1 MTPPTHLI
9 FRKAY
14 LRGMHF
20 PRWIESDRISNLF
33 DGVMTPPYTPH
44 YKKRGP
50 ADMTIK
56 DLAAKTGYAV
66 GTVSRALNNHP
77 NVSEKARTAIL
88 QAAREMDFEIN
99 VNAKQLKQTHSNSV
113 LVVVKGIG
121 NELFGEMVESIQH
134 LIAQTSYQL
143 VVDYMDED
151 ANEVARAV
159 QLCREKKPLGILFL
173 GGVNEHFR
181 RDFAAID
188 IPCVVVTNDAST
200 LPFENLSSVT
210 TDDREAGRCAIET
223 LIALGHRKIAV
234 IGGDRQVSDT
244 SRLRYEGC
252 VKAFG
257 DHGIPFDPDRDYQ
270 GVRYSY
276 QDGYRATKALLA
288 AGREFTALFA
298 SADVMAIGAIR
309 ALRDSGRRVPEDVS
323 VMGMDGLPIG
333 DYLVPQLT
341 TVGQSV
347 SAMAQ
352 RSVEILLRAIEDSEK
367 AQHETIPFRI
377 YRRESVR
384 ELSE

>member
-1 MTPPTHLI
+1 
-9 FRKAY
+9 
-14 LRGMHF
+14 
-20 PRWIESDRISNLF
+20 
-33 DGVMTPPYTPH
+33 
-44 YKKRGP
+44 
-50 ADMTIK
+50 MTIK

-88 QAAREMDFEIN
+88 QAAQEMDFEIN
-99 VNAKQLKQTHSNSV
+99 VNAKQLKQTHSNTV

-134 LIAQTSYQL
+134 LIAQTHYQL

-173 GGVNEHFR
+173 GGINDHFR
-181 RDFAAID
+181 RDFASID

-200 LPFENLSSVT
+200 LSFENLSSVT
-210 TDDREAGRCAIET
+210 TDDREAGRCAIEM
-223 LIALGHRKIAV
+223 LIALGHQKIAV
-234 IGGDRQVSDT
+234 IGGDRDVSDT
-244 SRLRYEGC
+244 SRLRFEGC
-252 VKAFG
+252 VKAFA
-257 DHGIPFDPDRDYQ
+257 DHGIPFDPQRDYQ
-270 GVRYSY
+270 GVRFSY
-276 QDGYRATKALLA
+276 QDGYRATKALLDS
-288 AGREFTALFA
+288 GREFTALFA

-309 ALRDSGRRVPEDVS
+309 ALRESGKRVPEDVS

-341 TVGQSV
+341 TVAQSV
-347 SAMAQ
+347 SSMAQ
-352 RSVEILLRAIEDSEK
+352 RSVEILMDGIENG
-367 AQHETIPFRI
+367 AQCRHETIPFRI

-384 ELSE
+384 ELQE